1 MKHPVLESRSRL
13 LIWCLTWVVLATGQT
28 LLINLVYGSSTEI
41 AVTDGVISMV
51 LYCLLGLGSWF
62 PVRYML
68 RSDSPL
74 LAKVLNILL
83 TGSLTIILWL
93 FASRF
98 LVRAIVSEKE
108 DYDLF
113 WHSVLVFRSTTG
125 VLIFF
130 VIILVYSMFLSTTQI
145 AEKVSRQAELEA
157 QVREGELK
165 MLRAQINPHFL
176 FNSLNSISSLTL
188 TDPMKAREMI
198 LKLSDFMR
206 YSLSTKSEQ
215 PVTLQNEM
223 ESLRLYLEIEKVR
236 FGDRLVIE
244 EEMQPECFH
253 ALLPGMLL
261 QPLYENAVKHGV
273 YESTERVVIK
283 TSAKKEDGF
292 VVISVTNTI
301 DPESVVTP
309 RGAGIGLKNVR
320 SRLELFFGE
329 KADLTFN
336 RTDDRFNVMLKIPF
350 QKNIKSTTA

>member
-1 MKHPVLESRSRL
+1 MF
-13 LIWCLTWVVLATGQT
+13 
-28 LLINLVYGSSTEI
+28 
-41 AVTDGVISMV
+41 
-51 LYCLLGLGSWF
+51 LYCVLGIAIWF

-68 RSDSPL
+68 RSNN
-74 LAKVLNILL
+74 KVLSTIINVIL
-83 TGSLTIILWL
+83 TGSVTVVLWL
-93 FASRF
+93 FITRP
-98 LVRAIVSEKE
+98 LVRAIVPEKE

-113 WHSVLVFRSTTG
+113 WHTVLVFRVAAG

-130 VIILVYSMFLSTTQI
+130 VVTLIYYLYLSATQL
-145 AEKVSRQAELEA
+145 AEKASRQAQLEA

-176 FNSLNSISSLTL
+176 FNSLNSMSSLTL

-206 YSLSTKSEQ
+206 YSLSSHNEQ

-236 FGDRLVIE
+236 FGERLIIE
-244 EEMQPECFH
+244 EDIQPDCLT

-273 YESTERVVIK
+273 YESTETVVIR
-283 TSAKKEDGF
+283 TSAHKENGL
-292 VVISVTNTI
+292 VVISVSNNI
-301 DPESVVTP
+301 DPESVVT
-309 RGAGIGLKNVR
+309 RKGAGIGLINVR

-329 KADLTFN
+329 KADLTVTRN
-336 RTDDRFNVMLKIPF
+336 DDSFNVTVKFPYR
-350 QKNIKSTTA
+350 KS

>member
-1 MKHPVLESRSRL
+1 MKHPILESRSRV
-13 LIWCLTWVVLATGQT
+13 LIWCLAWVILAAGQT
-28 LLINLVYGSSTEI
+28 SVIHFVYGSTLDI
-41 AVTDGVISMV
+41 AVADGIISMF
-51 LYCLLGLGSWF
+51 LYCVLGIAIWF

-68 RSDSPL
+68 RSNN
-74 LAKVLNILL
+74 KVLSTIINVIL
-83 TGSLTIILWL
+83 TGSVTVVLWL
-93 FASRF
+93 FITRPI
-98 LVRAIVSEKE
+98 VRAIVPEKE

-113 WHSVLVFRSTTG
+113 WHTVLVFRIAAG

-130 VIILVYSMFLSTTQI
+130 VVTLIYYLYLSATQL
-145 AEKVSRQAELEA
+145 AEKASRQAQLEA

-176 FNSLNSISSLTL
+176 FNSLNSMSSLTL

-206 YSLSTKSEQ
+206 YSLSSHNEQ

-236 FGDRLVIE
+236 FGERLIIE
-244 EEMQPECFH
+244 EDIQPECLT

-273 YESTERVVIK
+273 YESTEKVVIS
-283 TSAKKEDGF
+283 TSAHKENGL
-292 VVISVTNTI
+292 VVISVANNI
-301 DPESVVTP
+301 DPESVVT
-309 RGAGIGLKNVR
+309 RKGAGIGLINVR

-329 KADLTFN
+329 KADLTVT
-336 RTDDRFNVMLKIPF
+336 RKDDSFNVTVKFPYR
-350 QKNIKSTTA
+350 KS